1 MFRSRNEMS
10 MAEPTTRPDGY
21 QKRIVDPEIE
31 RYLNLFGAVEI
42 SGTRWCG
49 KTWSSLAHGSSVTYV
64 DRGANL
70 MLVQADPSF
79 ALSGEKPHVIDE
91 WQLVPPVWDVVR
103 HAVDDSGGAKGLW
116 ILTGSSTPASDET
129 QHSGAGRIGRIHM
142 HPMAL
147 AESGESSASVS
158 IAGLFE
164 GRFAPCS
171 ANPDIEELAHLCV
184 RGGWPALQGFGS
196 SDAQEVVHSYLSD
209 IFAQSVSRMGGDP
222 VIAERTA
229 ESVARNLAQAATLS
243 TLARDV
249 YAIDDNREPT
259 NDEEQTVSRHLNLL
273 ARAFLL
279 DRINGWVPP
288 SRSPKRMRTKPK
300 NYFADPSLAVALLG
314 MSADSLMQ
322 DWQTFGLVFEN
333 LCMRDLAVYA
343 CALPQAGAYPLH
355 YYRDDS
361 GLEADAVIERADG
374 SWAAFEIKLSPEK
387 ADEAATSLMRLKRK
401 LLKNSK
407 ARTREP
413 SFLAVVTGTGE
424 VAYRRPDGVFVI
436 PIRTLGA

>member
-1 MFRSRNEMS
+1 

-209 IFAQSVSRMGGDP
+209 IFAQSISRMGGDP

-249 YAIDDNREPT
+249 YAIDDNRERSRRSPDIST
-259 NDEEQTVSRHLNLL
+259 CLPERFFSTGLMAGSRHPGPRSVCGRSRRTTLL
-273 ARAFLL
+273 IHRLRWLYSACPQ
-279 DRINGWVPP
+279 I
-288 SRSPKRMRTKPK
+288 RSCRTGRR
-300 NYFADPSLAVALLG
+300 LG
-314 MSADSLMQ
+314 
-322 DWQTFGLVFEN
+322 
-333 LCMRDLAVYA
+333 LCSKTCA
-343 CALPQAGAYPLH
+343 CATWRFTPARSRRRG
-355 YYRDDS
+355 
-361 GLEADAVIERADG
+361 
-374 SWAAFEIKLSPEK
+374 
-387 ADEAATSLMRLKRK
+387 
-401 LLKNSK
+401 
-407 ARTREP
+407 RTRCTITVMIP
-413 SFLAVVTGTGE
+413 GL
-424 VAYRRPDGVFVI
+424 RRMP
-436 PIRTLGA
+436 